1 MVCSPHSFV
10 SQIASLALLFI
21 DPFSIN
27 ISALDNDDLS
37 LSLHLLGDES
47 KAEQQEDQPSWA
59 DHVSGTFWN
68 MVMMIGWWLWWHDD
82 MMYDKL
88 QRRGWWSWVWGN
100 DYDDDDKIVILIFA
114 LKKGEDWIMKMFVK
128 KQPFTMNMIFPSEQ
142 LQALMLRQTNLKS
155 HKEPKT

>member
-1 MVCSPHSFV
+1 
-10 SQIASLALLFI
+10 
-21 DPFSIN
+21 
-27 ISALDNDDLS
+27 
-37 LSLHLLGDES
+37 
-47 KAEQQEDQPSWA
+47 
-59 DHVSGTFWN
+59 
-68 MVMMIGWWLWWHDD
+68 